1 MANSDKIINDIDSFM
16 EINRE
21 NLIKLCSELVSA
33 KSFNPPGDTLETTSV
48 LENFFSASGISCE
61 IIGKK
66 KNKPNLISRGKGIN
80 KGLHLLFNGHMDTIG
95 IGDESL
101 WTVPIFSLTKKS
113 GRLYGIGMGN
123 MKGAVAAMAM
133 AYKFLI
139 EYKSWPGELTFT
151 AVADET
157 IFGSD
162 GAEYLLESNK
172 NFQADAVICG
182 EGPGNMDLAVAEKGV
197 LWIRFESEAPPGQGM
212 LSTTAGSA
220 NTRLTKF
227 IADLDKLNGKK
238 SEKPLVLKQ
247 LIANSNNR
255 GLCISVNTGIIKGGN
270 FISQLSTKSYAEV
283 DIRIPPGI
291 KIKDLLETID
301 QMVKKHTGISYTII
315 KGWDANWTDPESKIC
330 KFVRKAAKS
339 FRDIEPDLVV
349 RLPASD
355 VSRWRKMGIP
365 GICYG
370 PQPLLASG
378 VDDYVIEQD
387 LVDCAKVYALA
398 SLNFL
403 NSYESQNN

>member
-1 MANSDKIINDIDSFM
+1 MPKSDEIKNDIDVFM
-16 EINRE
+16 ENNRE

-48 LENFFSASGISCE
+48 LEKFFSASGISSE
-61 IIGKK
+61 IIAKK
-66 KNKPNLISRGKGIN
+66 KNKPNLISRAKGIS
-80 KGLHLLFNGHMDTIG
+80 KGLKLLFNGHMDTIG

-113 GRLYGIGMGN
+113 GKLYGIGMGN

-133 AYKFLI
+133 AYKFLN
-139 EYKSWPGELTFT
+139 ENKYWPGEITFT

-162 GAEYLLESNK
+162 GAEYLLENDNS
-172 NFQADAVICG
+172 FQADAVICG
-182 EGPGNMDLAVAEKGV
+182 EGPGNMDLAIAEKGV
-197 LWIRFESEAPPGQGM
+197 LWIRIVSEAPPGQGM
-212 LSTTAGSA
+212 LSTTGGSA

-227 IADLDKLNGKK
+227 VTELDKMNDKI
-238 SEKPLVLKQ
+238 SDKPLDLEQ
-247 LIANSNNR
+247 LFANYNNL
-255 GLCISVNTGIIKGGN
+255 GLSISVNTGMIKGGN

-291 KIKDLLETID
+291 KIKDILETID
-301 QMVKKHTGISYTII
+301 QMVKKHTGISYSII
-315 KGWDANWTDPESKIC
+315 KCWEANWTDPESKIC
-330 KFVRKAAKS
+330 RIVRNAAKTI
-339 FRDIEPDLVV
+339 RDIEPNLVV

-355 VSRWRKMGIP
+355 VSRWRKIGIP
-365 GICYG
+365 GVCYG

-403 NSYESQNN
+403 NSND